1 MWAGGG
7 CTKARLMRGLWHIA
21 WFWLAVGLILASQ
34 ARAGDLAFT
43 VKRLAQIQTF
53 EASDGFQLA
62 LLVQTAG
69 MNLRLNKLTGRIK
82 RHEHPLSQHFLYLI
96 TGQIELTVGGE
107 TTTIGTGDFVTIPR
121 GSLHSMRRLGDA
133 EALFL
138 DIASPPDV
146 GDVVW
151 HE

>member
-1 MWAGGG
+1 M
-7 CTKARLMRGLWHIA
+7 
-21 WFWLAVGLILASQ
+21 LASQ
-34 ARAGDLAFT
+34 ALAADLAYSVT
-43 VKRLAQIQTF
+43 RLEHVHTF
-53 EASDGFQLA
+53 EAGDGFQLA
-62 LLVQTAG
+62 LLAQTAG
-69 MNLRLNKLTGRIK
+69 MNLRLNTLTGRIR

-96 TGQIELTVGGE
+96 KGQIELTVGSE
-107 TTTIGTGDFVTIPR
+107 TTTIGAGDFVTIPR
-121 GSLHSMRRLGDA
+121 GSLHSMQRLGDA